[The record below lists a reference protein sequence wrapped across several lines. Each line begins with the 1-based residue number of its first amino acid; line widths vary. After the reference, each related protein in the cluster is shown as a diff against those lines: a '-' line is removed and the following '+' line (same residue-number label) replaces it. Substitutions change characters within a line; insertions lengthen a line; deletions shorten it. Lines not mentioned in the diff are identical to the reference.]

1 MLRNVILSVA
11 VVGTF
16 AYNFTVTL
24 PLLTRHTFHQ
34 TSAADYG
41 LLMAAMGLGAVFGG
55 LFVAHRSRPTP
66 RLIATL
72 LLGFGLFMTLTS
84 FAPSITWAEIA
95 LVPTGAFS
103 IAFMSSANAT
113 LQLNSSQHMRGRVM
127 SLYGVAFLG
136 TTPIGAPLI
145 GAIVAVTNPRIG
157 MEVGSGF
164 ALLTGVWLVL
174 SLRQDERN
182 TAMLQ
187 RA

>member
-1 MLRNVILSVA
+1 
-11 VVGTF
+11 
-16 AYNFTVTL
+16 
-24 PLLTRHTFHQ
+24 
-34 TSAADYG
+34 
-41 LLMAAMGLGAVFGG
+41 
-55 LFVAHRSRPTP
+55 
-66 RLIATL
+66 
-72 LLGFGLFMTLTS
+72 
-84 FAPSITWAEIA
+84 
-95 LVPTGAFS
+95 
-103 IAFMSSANAT
+103 
-113 LQLNSSQHMRGRVM
+113 MRGRVM